1 MSILLDIR
9 KNDISL
15 ILLIVVLLLLG
26 ELLSSCSPRV
36 TSQFSS
42 QYSAVADTV
51 DIMVLPLGTDI
62 PDEAEVLGT
71 VSIGDSGLTPPSK
84 GTYEKVI
91 SLASQEAR
99 SAGGNALLVTRH
111 QLPDI
116 MYSTHR
122 MEFKVLKIDKPIL
135 SAPSEKVSSHPDYA
149 VLYLYRPFGSGPLVS
164 YDVYLDDTKVFHSRV
179 GHKCEVKIRSSR
191 EMTLHAATESRT
203 DYPLDI
209 KLGEEYYVRCGVS
222 IGIIVGRP
230 AFEQVLPGIGR
241 AEYDAMQEN
250 D

>member
-26 ELLSSCSPRV
+26 ELLSSCSPMV

-84 GTYEKVI
+84 GTRK
-91 SLASQEAR
+91 SHFACQPG
-99 SAGGNALLVTRH
+99 SAFGRGKRPTCH
-111 QLPDI
+111 SP
-116 MYSTHR
+116 
-122 MEFKVLKIDKPIL
+122 
-135 SAPSEKVSSHPDYA
+135 SAAGHNVFDPSY
-149 VLYLYRPFGSGPLVS
+149 
-164 YDVYLDDTKVFHSRV
+164 
-179 GHKCEVKIRSSR
+179 
-191 EMTLHAATESRT
+191 
-203 DYPLDI
+203 
-209 KLGEEYYVRCGVS
+209 GV
-222 IGIIVGRP
+222 
-230 AFEQVLPGIGR
+230 
-241 AEYDAMQEN
+241 
-250 D
+250 

>member
-26 ELLSSCSPRV
+26 VLLPSCSPRV

-149 VLYLYRPFGSGPLVS
+149 VLYLYRPFGSASAAGRKKHIKSCLGHDGSAHP
-164 YDVYLDDTKVFHSRV
+164 VFFTTFYVCR
-179 GHKCEVKIRSSR
+179 G
-191 EMTLHAATESRT
+191 
-203 DYPLDI
+203 I
-209 KLGEEYYVRCGVS
+209 KPFSL
-222 IGIIVGRP
+222 
-230 AFEQVLPGIGR
+230 
-241 AEYDAMQEN
+241 
-250 D
+250 